1 MRKLLSANF
10 ARLWKSKVFWVL
22 EGFCFGFGVFA
33 YILVAINTRNLG
45 QGWLEYE
52 AHAYFYLPVLF
63 IAVIVA
69 IFSCFFIGNDY
80 SDGTIRNKLIVGHS
94 RVNIYFSFLLTVCVA
109 SVLFLLAHVLAM
121 LSVGLPFSGA
131 AVLTHV
137 ELQPWRIM
145 NVLLTAIV
153 YAAIFTLLSM
163 LDSNKARNVVVSLLV
178 ACVLIFAGFYF
189 YGKVSAPEYIQLV
202 THQSDGSLLLQD
214 GAPNSEHLTGTTRIV
229 YHWITLILP
238 SGSVMLSLDRNL
250 GFDWHNPVLS
260 VVLIVFLNA
269 IGIQLFKKKD
279 IK

>member
-69 IFSCFFIGNDY
+69 FFSCFFIGNDY

-131 AVLTHV
+131 AVLTHA
-137 ELQPWRIM
+137 EFQPWRIM

-189 YGKVSAPEYIQLV
+189 YDKVSAPEYIQLV

-214 GAPNSEHLTGTTRIV
+214 GPPNPEYLAGVNRIV
-229 YHWITLILP
+229 HHWITLILP
-238 SGSVMLSLDRNL
+238 SGSVMLSLDKRL
-250 GFDWHNPVLS
+250 GFDWRNTLCS
-260 VVLIVFLNA
+260 VVMILLLTLV
-269 IGIQLFKKKD
+269 GISFFKRKD

>member
-10 ARLWKSKVFWVL
+10 SRLWKSKVFWVL

-52 AHAYFYLPVLF
+52 AHNYFYLPVLF

-69 IFSCFFIGNDY
+69 IFACFFIGNDF
-80 SDGTIRNKLIVGHS
+80 SDGTLRNKLIVGHS
-94 RVNIYFSFLLTVCVA
+94 RVNIYFSFLLTVCAA

-121 LSVGLPFSGA
+121 LIVGLPFSGA
-131 AVLTHV
+131 AVLNDV

-145 NVLLTAIV
+145 NVLLAAIM
-153 YAAIFTLLSM
+153 YASIFTLLSM

-178 ACVLIFAGFYF
+178 AGVLIFAGTYF
-189 YGKVSAPEYIQLV
+189 YGKVSAPEYIQMV
-202 THQSDGSLLLQD
+202 SQQSDGSLLLQD
-214 GAPNSEHLTGTTRIV
+214 GPRNSEYLTGMTRIV

-238 SGSVMLSLDRNL
+238 SGSVMLSQDKRLD
-250 GFDWHNPVLS
+250 FDWRNPLCS
-260 VVLIVFLNA
+260 VVMILLLTVV
-269 IGIQLFKKKD
+269 GISFFKRKN

>member
-10 ARLWKSKVFWVL
+10 SRLWKSKVFWVL

-52 AHAYFYLPVLF
+52 AHNYFYLPVLF

-69 IFSCFFIGNDY
+69 IFACFFIGNDY
-80 SDGTIRNKLIVGHS
+80 SDGTLRNKLIVGHS
-94 RVNIYFSFLLTVCVA
+94 RMNIYFSFLLTVCVA

-121 LSVGLPFSGA
+121 LIAGLPFSGA

-137 ELQPWRIM
+137 ELQPWRII
-145 NVLLTAIV
+145 NILLAAIE
-153 YAAIFTLLSM
+153 YAAIFTLPSM
-163 LDSNKARNVVVSLLV
+163 LDSNKARNVVVSLL
-178 ACVLIFAGFYF
+178 AAGVLIFAGIYF

-202 THQSDGSLLLQD
+202 IPQSDGNLLLQD
-214 GAPNSEHLTGTTRIV
+214 GSPNPEYLTGMTRTV

-238 SGSVMLSLDRNL
+238 SGSVMLSLDKHL
-250 GFDWHNPVLS
+250 GFDWRSSLCS
-260 VVLIVFLNA
+260 VVMVLLLTV
-269 IGIQLFKKKD
+269 IGTSFYKRKD

>member
-131 AVLTHV
+131 AVLTHA
-137 ELQPWRIM
+137 EFQPWRIM

-189 YGKVSAPEYIQLV
+189 YDKVSAPEYIQLV

-214 GAPNSEHLTGTTRIV
+214 GPPNPEYLAGVNRIV
-229 YHWITLILP
+229 HHWITLILP
-238 SGSVMLSLDRNL
+238 SGSVMLSLDKRL
-250 GFDWHNPVLS
+250 GFDWRNTLCS
-260 VVLIVFLNA
+260 VVMILLPTLV
-269 IGIQLFKKKD
+269 GISFFKRKD

>member
-10 ARLWKSKVFWVL
+10 VRFWKSKVFWVL
-22 EGFCFGFGVFA
+22 EGFCFGFGVFT
-33 YILVAINTRNLG
+33 YILVAIKTRNLG

-80 SDGTIRNKLIVGHS
+80 SDGTLRNKLVVGHS
-94 RVNIYFSFLLTVCVA
+94 RMNIYFSFLLTVCVA

-189 YGKVSAPEYIQLV
+189 YDKVSAPEYIQLV
-202 THQSDGSLLLQD
+202 THQSNGSLLLQD
-214 GAPNSEHLTGTTRIV
+214 GPPNPEYLAGVNRIV
-229 YHWITLILP
+229 HHWITLILP
-238 SGSVMLSLDRNL
+238 SGSVMLSLDKRL
-250 GFDWHNPVLS
+250 GFDWRNPLCS
-260 VVLIVFLNA
+260 VVMILLLTLV
-269 IGIQLFKKKD
+269 GISFFKRKD

>member
-52 AHAYFYLPVLF
+52 AHSYFYLPIMF

-69 IFSCFFIGNDY
+69 IFACFFIGNDY

-94 RVNIYFSFLLTVCVA
+94 RMNIYFSFLLTVCAA

-121 LSVGLPFSGA
+121 LIVGLPFSGA

-145 NVLLTAIV
+145 NFLLTAIA

-178 ACVLIFAGFYF
+178 AGVLIFAGLYF

-202 THQSDGSLLLQD
+202 TPQSDGSLLLQD
-214 GAPNSEHLTGTTRIV
+214 GPPNPEYLTGMTRMV
-229 YHWITLILP
+229 YHWITLVLP
-238 SGSVMLSLDRNL
+238 SGSVSLSMDKRL
-250 GFDWHNPVLS
+250 GFDWRNPLCS
-260 VVLIVFLNA
+260 VVMILLLTVV
-269 IGIQLFKKKD
+269 GISFFKRKD

>member
-131 AVLTHV
+131 AVLTHA
-137 ELQPWRIM
+137 EFQPWRIM

-189 YGKVSAPEYIQLV
+189 YDKVSAPEYIQLV

-214 GAPNSEHLTGTTRIV
+214 GPPNPEYLAGVNRIV
-229 YHWITLILP
+229 HHWITLILP
-238 SGSVMLSLDRNL
+238 SGSVMLSLDKRL
-250 GFDWHNPVLS
+250 GFDWRNTLCS
-260 VVLIVFLNA
+260 VVMILLLTLV
-269 IGIQLFKKKD
+269 GISFFKRKD